1 MNSTR
6 RYIQVG
12 ALISDCQQYRYRL
25 WRRWNDGRA
34 VLVFIM
40 FNPSTADGEQDDPT
54 IRKCVGFADR
64 AGYGGIEILNL
75 FAYRA
80 TKPADLKLASWPVG
94 PENDAHIRAVLDT
107 YQSVVC
113 AWGVNATTR
122 EGWARVRQ
130 VVGILSEYSDRP
142 PMALKLTAN
151 GVPWHPLMLGYDVTW
166 VPYQLRDE
174 P

>member
-1 MNSTR
+1 MNPTR

-25 WRRWNDGRA
+25 WRRWNDGRS

-40 FNPSTADGEQDDPT
+40 LNPSTADGVQDDPT

-80 TKPADLKLASWPVG
+80 TKPADLKLAGWPVG
-94 PENDAHIRAVLDT
+94 AENDAHIRAVLNR
-107 YQSVVC
+107 YPSVVC
-113 AWGVNATTR
+113 AWGSNATTG
-122 EGWARVRQ
+122 EGWTRVSQ
-130 VVGILSEYSDRP
+130 VMRLVYEFTDQP
-142 PMALKLTAN
+142 KALKLTPN
-151 GVPWHPLMLGYDVTW
+151 GVPWHPLMLGYDTTW
-166 VPYQLRDE
+166 VPYQLRRAA
-174 P
+174 

>member
-1 MNSTR
+1 MNPTR

-12 ALISDCQQYRYRL
+12 ALISACQQYRYRL
-25 WRRWNDGRA
+25 WRRWNDGRP

-40 FNPSTADGEQDDPT
+40 LNPSTADGEQDDPT

-80 TKPADLKLASWPVG
+80 TKPADLKLAGWPVG
-94 PENDAHIRAVLDT
+94 PENDAHIHAVLDT
-107 YQSVVC
+107 YPSVIC
-113 AWGVNATTR
+113 AWGANGITR
-122 EGWARVRQ
+122 EGWNRAHQ
-130 VVGILSEYSDRP
+130 VMDIVTNHIAQ

-151 GVPWHPLMLGYDVTW
+151 GVPWHPLMLGYDVEW
-166 VPYQLRDE
+166 VPYQLRRRT
-174 P
+174 